1 MRWVVPTVAAGAT
14 VFVVLQ
20 VGLAYYNLHVWGE
33 IVARAIARFP
43 KQVGSLHEPPTT
55 RPLAMVAAGGL
66 AVYGCFALA
75 QTAIARRGHRLLW
88 AIPPVAF
95 VLLGAITSHGAP
107 QTIGVPWV
115 VACFRDCATPWYLGS
130 WAGSI
135 ADLALVLVPGAVV
148 AARMPG
154 VRFSKWIDAP
164 AAAALALCTA
174 LAVIV
179 GRTWGALG
187 HAPDLAAFSAVVA
200 LGLLVGTARP
210 WWPWL
215 HVAFAVVASGA
226 LAWFLSGGGAAGLPS
241 SAGAGEPSSVI
252 GTAGPF
258 VVGVLA
264 ASAWEP
270 LASVI
275 RRSDIRPLGLLIAV
289 NVLNLADA
297 VLTAVEV
304 HSGHA
309 LELNPLIRY
318 GGLPLKVAVVG
329 AISWLLY
336 RRRPAALFWPA
347 IVLLAVVCYH
357 VSGFVV
363 NWKI

>member
-1 MRWVVPTVAAGAT
+1 M
-14 VFVVLQ
+14 
-20 VGLAYYNLHVWGE
+20 
-33 IVARAIARFP
+33 
-43 KQVGSLHEPPTT
+43 
-55 RPLAMVAAGGL
+55 
-66 AVYGCFALA
+66 
-75 QTAIARRGHRLLW
+75 
-88 AIPPVAF
+88 
-95 VLLGAITSHGAP
+95 
-107 QTIGVPWV
+107 
-115 VACFRDCATPWYLGS
+115 
-130 WAGSI
+130 
-135 ADLALVLVPGAVV
+135 
-148 AARMPG
+148 
-154 VRFSKWIDAP
+154 
-164 AAAALALCTA
+164 
-174 LAVIV
+174 
-179 GRTWGALG
+179 
-187 HAPDLAAFSAVVA
+187 
-200 LGLLVGTARP
+200 
-210 WWPWL
+210 
-215 HVAFAVVASGA
+215 AFAVVASGA

-252 GTAGPF
+252 GTAGLF
-258 VVGVLA
+258 VVGVLV

-336 RRRPAALFWPA
+336 RRRPAALLWPA